1 MPEAFVPLLSCREG
15 RQAVDAYISLLVD
28 MMGEPRVLKPDL
40 KEALLAGVAALLED
54 QGLTSRV

>member
-1 MPEAFVPLLSCREG
+1 MPLLSCREG